1 LRFTCPP
8 CRYRGRARALFAPCL
23 PFAGSLKP
31 EQIDILNTSLNSPS
45 LNSPGL
51 AEAIN
56 AKGFSHAA
64 GFRIVAVSAGS
75 AEVALTRPED
85 LLQFFGHFHGGVITA
100 LADQAAGI
108 AVTSSLPVGRIG
120 VTVEIKVNFLS
131 PADGS
136 EIIARAKTLKMSGSI
151 GVAAVEIFSIKNGAE
166 TLCAFC
172 TATMRALDL
181 PAEYR

>member
-1 LRFTCPP
+1 
-8 CRYRGRARALFAPCL
+8 
-23 PFAGSLKP
+23 
-31 EQIDILNTSLNSPS
+31 LNTNPPS
-45 LNSPGL
+45 LAG
-51 AEAIN
+51 AIN
-56 AKGFSHAA
+56 ARGFGHAA
-64 GFRIVAVSAGS
+64 GFRIVAVAPGS
-75 AEVALTRPED
+75 AEVSLPRRDD

-108 AVTSSLPVGRIG
+108 AVTSSLPAGRIG

-136 EIIARAKTLKMSGSI
+136 EIIARASTLKMSGSI
-151 GVAAVEIFSIKNGAE
+151 GVATVEVFSKKDGAE

-181 PAEYR
+181 PAEFR

>member
-1 LRFTCPP
+1 
-8 CRYRGRARALFAPCL
+8 
-23 PFAGSLKP
+23 
-31 EQIDILNTSLNSPS
+31 LNTSLNSPR
-45 LNSPGL
+45 L

-56 AKGFSHAA
+56 AKGFTAAA
-64 GFRIVAVSAGS
+64 GFRIIAVQPGS
-75 AEVALTRPED
+75 AEVSLARRPD
-85 LLQFFGHFHGGVITA
+85 LLQFFGHFHGGIIAA

-108 AVTSSLPVGRIG
+108 AVTSSLPSGKIG

-136 EIIARAKTLKMSGSI
+136 ELVARAKTLKMSGSI
-151 GVAAVEIFSIKNGAE
+151 GVATVEVFSKNETSE

-181 PAEYR
+181 PAEFR

>member
-1 LRFTCPP
+1 LSSP
-8 CRYRGRARALFAPCL
+8 
-23 PFAGSLKP
+23 
-31 EQIDILNTSLNSPS
+31 LNPPS
-45 LNSPGL
+45 L
-51 AEAIN
+51 AATIN

-64 GFRIVAVSAGS
+64 GFHVVAVEPGY
-75 AEVALTRPED
+75 AEVALARRDD
-85 LLQFFGHFHGGVITA
+85 LVQFFGHFHGGVITA

-108 AVTSSLPVGRIG
+108 AITSGLPKGRIG

-136 EIIARAKTLKMSGSI
+136 ELVARAKTLKMSGSI
-151 GVAAVEIFSIKNGAE
+151 GVATVEVFSKNATSE

>member
-1 LRFTCPP
+1 LSATLNPP
-8 CRYRGRARALFAPCL
+8 
-23 PFAGSLKP
+23 S
-31 EQIDILNTSLNSPS
+31 
-45 LNSPGL
+45 L

-64 GFRIVAVSAGS
+64 GFRIIGARPGS
-75 AEVALTRPED
+75 AEVSLPRRPD
-85 LLQFFGHFHGGVITA
+85 LVQFFGHFHGGVITA

-108 AVTSSLPVGRIG
+108 AITSGLPAGRIG

-136 EIIARAKTLKMSGSI
+136 ELIARAKTLKMSGSI
-151 GVAAVEIFSIKNGAE
+151 GVATVEVFSKNETSE

-181 PAEYR
+181 PAEFR

>member
-1 LRFTCPP
+1 MND
-8 CRYRGRARALFAPCL
+8 APN
-23 PFAGSLKP
+23 P
-31 EQIDILNTSLNSPS
+31 PS
-45 LNSPGL
+45 L
-51 AEAIN
+51 AESVN
-56 AKGFSHAA
+56 ARGFTKAA
-64 GFRIVAVSAGS
+64 GFRIVTVEPGY
-75 AEVALTRPED
+75 AEVALPRRDD

-108 AVTSSLPVGRIG
+108 AVTSQLPKGRIG

-136 EIIARAKTLKMSGSI
+136 EIIARARTLKMSGSI
-151 GVAAVEIFSIKNGAE
+151 GVATVEVFSKKDGTE

-181 PAEYR
+181 PAEFR

>member
-1 LRFTCPP
+1 VPAI
-8 CRYRGRARALFAPCL
+8 CRIHAYHEQTSTLSTALNP
-23 PFAGSLKP
+23 
-31 EQIDILNTSLNSPS
+31 PS
-45 LNSPGL
+45 L
-51 AEAIN
+51 AAAIN
-56 AKGFSHAA
+56 AKGFSGAA
-64 GFRIVAVSAGS
+64 GFRVLAVEPGS
-75 AEVALTRPED
+75 AEVALARRDD

-108 AVTSSLPVGRIG
+108 AVTSSLPAGRIG

-136 EIIARAKTLKMSGSI
+136 ELVARAKTLKMSGSI
-151 GVAAVEIFSIKNGAE
+151 GVATVEVFSKDETTE

-181 PAEYR
+181 PAEFR